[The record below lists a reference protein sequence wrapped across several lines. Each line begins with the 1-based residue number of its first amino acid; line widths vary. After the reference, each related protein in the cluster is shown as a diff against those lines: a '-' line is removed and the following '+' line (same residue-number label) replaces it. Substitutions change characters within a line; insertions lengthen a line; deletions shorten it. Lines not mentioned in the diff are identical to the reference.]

1 MSIICSYLFI
11 VNILSF
17 SIMGIDKYRAK
28 RGMWRIPERILFL
41 LAIIGGSIGSILA
54 MYYFR
59 HKTKH
64 PRFVF
69 GYWIILFFQCVI
81 YFFLSI

>member
-1 MSIICSYLFI
+1 MNYFYCYLII
-11 VNILSF
+11 VNILSYTV
-17 SIMGIDKYRAK
+17 MGIDKYRARRK
-28 RGMWRIPERILFL
+28 LWRVPERILFL

-64 PRFVF
+64 PKFVF
-69 GYWIILFFQCVI
+69 GYWIILFIQCVL
-81 YFFLSI
+81 YFFFF